1 MGQKETIKPKIK
13 YRRDLYKLFPTPG
26 MAAEIGVA
34 EGNNAEDMLRWYF
47 IKSVQGSASVP
58 VITKLFLVDRWRTVK
73 TQKGDA
79 AMDQAWHDKNFAQV
93 EKRIKPYTGRT
104 EILRGNSVAM
114 SELVSD
120 NSLFLVYIDGDHS
133 YEGCFNDLRAWAP
146 KVKRGGYI
154 ACHDFMN
161 PNYGVKQ
168 AVMDFCADN
177 FKIHY
182 LPEDKPDDAGCY
194 FQII

>member
-1 MGQKETIKPKIK
+1 MSKIR
-13 YRRDLYKLFPTPG
+13 YRRDLYKLFKTPG

-34 EGNNAEDMLRWYF
+34 EGNNAEDMLRWM
-47 IKSVQGSASVP
+47 IGGEAADGSPRRAAIS
-58 VITKLFLVDRWRTVK
+58 KLFLVDRWRTVQ

-104 EILRGNSVAM
+104 EILRGNSVHMAM
-114 SELVSD
+114 EVD
-120 NSLFLVYIDGDHS
+120 DASLFLVYIDGDHS
-133 YEGCFNDLRAWAP
+133 YEGCFNDLRAWGP

-161 PNYGVKQ
+161 PSYGVKQ

>member
-1 MGQKETIKPKIK
+1 MGQKESIIPIR
-13 YRRDLYKLFPTPG
+13 YRRELYRLFNAPG

-34 EGNNAEDMLRWYF
+34 EGNNAEDMLKWMIGPPMRPAV
-47 IKSVQGSASVP
+47 S
-58 VITKLFLVDRWRTVK
+58 KLFLVDRWRTVAA
-73 TQKGDA
+73 QKGDA
-79 AMDQAWHDKNFAQV
+79 AMSQAWHDKNFAQV
-93 EKRIKPYTGRT
+93 ERRIRLYPGRT

-114 SELVSD
+114 ADWVTD
-120 NSLFLVYIDGDHS
+120 GSLFLVYIDGDHS

-146 KVKRGGYI
+146 KVRKGGYI

-177 FKIHY
+177 FKIHS